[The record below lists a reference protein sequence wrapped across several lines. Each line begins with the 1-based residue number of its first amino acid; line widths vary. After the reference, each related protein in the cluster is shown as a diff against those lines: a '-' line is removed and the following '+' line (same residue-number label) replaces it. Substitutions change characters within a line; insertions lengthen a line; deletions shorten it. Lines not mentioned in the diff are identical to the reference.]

1 MATNR
6 RPTTRASTPGRAT
19 MHDVAA
25 LAGVSLK
32 SVSRVVNREPGVS
45 AELARKVGVAVAE
58 LGYRHNLGAGNL
70 RRGRRTA
77 SIGVLVQDLR
87 TVSAAR
93 SCERSR
99 TVRALAASW

>member
-1 MATNR
+1 
-6 RPTTRASTPGRAT
+6 
-19 MHDVAA
+19 
-25 LAGVSLK
+25 
-32 SVSRVVNREPGVS
+32 
-45 AELARKVGVAVAE
+45 VGVAVAE

-99 TVRALAASW
+99 TAPALVASW